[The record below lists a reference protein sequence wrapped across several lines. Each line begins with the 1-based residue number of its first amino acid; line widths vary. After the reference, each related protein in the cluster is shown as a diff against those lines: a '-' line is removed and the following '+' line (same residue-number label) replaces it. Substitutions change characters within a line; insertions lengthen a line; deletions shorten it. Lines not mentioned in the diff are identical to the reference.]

1 MLDYERGYGD
11 VGYAERFIWLDDPFF
26 EGKKPKDL
34 CAIIHDGGCSV
45 YLRDMLDAVKIPKS
59 HEVIVMSVGPDHRVD
74 VRGSIPQQLLTE
86 VRRGIYQQV
95 KAFIFDK
102 KRGPQAHFAGCL
114 RMNALGAGAPDLW
127 STNGISCPEKGNSHV
142 YNQFR
147 CRIASLFFT
156 M

>member
-1 MLDYERGYGD
+1 MLDYERRYGD
-11 VGYAERFIWLDDPFF
+11 AGCAERFIWLDDPFF
-26 EGKKPKDL
+26 EGKKPEDL
-34 CAIIHDGGCSV
+34 CAIIHDGGSSV

-74 VRGSIPQQLLTE
+74 VRGSVPQKLLTE
-86 VRRGIYQQV
+86 VRGGIYQQV
-95 KAFIFDK
+95 KALIFDK
-102 KRGPQAHFAGCL
+102 KGCPQAHFTGYL
-114 RMNALGAGAPDLW
+114 RMNTLGTGTTDLW

-142 YNQFR
+142 YSQFR

>member
-11 VGYAERFIWLDDPFF
+11 VGYAERFIWLDDPSIKS
-26 EGKKPKDL
+26 EKPEDL
-34 CAIIHDGGCSV
+34 RAIIHDRLCGEYRG
-45 YLRDMLDAVKIPKS
+45 DMLDAVKIPES
-59 HEVIVMSVGPDHRVD
+59 HEMIVMSMGPDHRVD

-114 RMNALGAGAPDLW
+114 RMNALGTGAPDLW
-127 STNGISCPEKGNSHV
+127 STNGISCPEKGNSHG

-147 CRIASLFFT
+147 
-156 M
+156 